1 MAVALAA
8 NAMTMNVVLKAGD
21 VESGSVDLSWEGQ
34 AELELSVGPLIRGRF
49 LNMDIGI
56 LNRIEHLTDVTLHIE
71 GLRYEVS
78 SVDRSGACC
87 PFSATRSCADR
98 IRSL

>member
-1 MAVALAA
+1 MQDNPIGFVL
-8 NAMTMNVVLKAGD
+8 VVLKAGD
-21 VESGSVDLSWEGQ
+21 VQSGIDLSWEGQ

-56 LNRIEHLTDVTLHIE
+56 LNRIEHRTDVTLHIE

-78 SVDRSGACC
+78 SVDRSGTFEA
-87 PFSATRSCADR
+87 FADWR
-98 IRSL
+98 